1 MEDPMT
7 AERDP
12 VDAHAGRRGY
22 RRLPGG
28 AALEVVGG
36 PDEIDE
42 QAVARLVDKLAA
54 ALREVRGYVPHR
66 VWWDA
71 GAADALHEY
80 QATRRR

>member
-1 MEDPMT
+1 MQDPMT
-7 AERDP
+7 VEGGAAE
-12 VDAHAGRRGY
+12 AQTGRRGY

-42 QAVARLVDKLAA
+42 QAAVRLLDKLAA

-80 QATRRR
+80 QATRRC